1 MKYYMKS
8 KIFKLKEDFWIKDE
22 NDKEAFFVDNKLI
35 SIGLQ
40 FNIQKD
46 NNILYEIKQRLSLTP
61 KYEVIKGSDVVASIN
76 KKITFVKDKIKV
88 DSSYGELLIH
98 GNLFDRNYNIY
109 KYDNI
114 IATVKKEAFS
124 LTDNYSI
131 DIDFEDEAFILSLVV
146 IIDDIRDEH

>member
-8 KIFKLKEDFWIKDE
+8 KIFKLKEDFWITDE
-22 NDKEAFFVDNKLI
+22 NGKEVFLVDNKLI

-46 NNILYEIKQRLSLTP
+46 NNILYEIKQKLSLTP

-109 KYDNI
+109 KDDNI

>member
-1 MKYYMKS
+1 MKYYIKS
-8 KIFKLKEDFWIKDE
+8 KVFKLKEDFWIKDE
-22 NDKEAFFVDNKLI
+22 NDKEVFFVDNKLI
-35 SIGLQ
+35 SLGLQ

-46 NNILYEIKQRLSLTP
+46 NNILYEIKQRMSLTP
-61 KYEVIKGSDVVASIN
+61 KYEIIKDSDVVASIN
-76 KKITFVKDKIKV
+76 KKLTFVKDKIKV
-88 DSSYGELLIH
+88 DSDYGQLLIS

-109 KYDNI
+109 KDDNI

-146 IIDDIRDEH
+146 IIDDIRDKH